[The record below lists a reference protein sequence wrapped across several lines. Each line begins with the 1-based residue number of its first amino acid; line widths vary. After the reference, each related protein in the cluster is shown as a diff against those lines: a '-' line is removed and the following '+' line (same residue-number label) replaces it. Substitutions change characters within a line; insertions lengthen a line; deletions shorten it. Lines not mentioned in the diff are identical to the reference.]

1 MSAVDS
7 LYGDYR
13 ETSGGGMRAGR
24 QAPLFESGNSY
35 LDKNYPKLD
44 KIIRAYLEKP

>member
-1 MSAVDS
+1 VVDS

-24 QAPLFESGNSY
+24 QAPLFEQGNAY
-35 LDKNYPKLD
+35 LDANYPRLD
-44 KIIRAYLEKP
+44 RLIRARIEDW